1 MGDIGTKG
9 VPRADRERQLLSAAI
24 EEFGRRGYAGASL
37 ARIASAA
44 GVSKAMVYHVFE
56 SKEAVALAA
65 VEHLGAGL
73 VTAVADAQ
81 VSAVPA
87 RRALDTLT
95 AIFVA
100 LDENRQ
106 VWAIIH
112 DTTLP
117 AGSPAATA
125 AARYRRELASL
136 GTTGSGAVL
145 SGIGVDDRLDLD
157 LLDRVWQSAVATTMR
172 WWQEHDDVSAAEMA
186 QRCARMLAILGAT

>member
-9 VPRADRERQLLSAAI
+9 VPRADRERLLLSAAI

-37 ARIASAA
+37 TRIASTA
-44 GVSKAMVYHVFE
+44 GVSKAMVYHLFD

-73 VTAVADAQ
+73 VKAVADAQ
-81 VSAVPA
+81 VSAIPA

-117 AGSPAATA
+117 VGSPAAVA
-125 AARYRRELASL
+125 AARYRGELALL
-136 GTTGSGAVL
+136 GTTGSGAVV
-145 SGIGVDDRLDLD
+145 SGVGVDDRLDLD
-157 LLDRVWQSAVATTMR
+157 LIDRIWQSAVATTMR

-186 QRCARMLAILGAT
+186 ERCARMLAILGSS